1 MAPYCGE
8 GPMKPQKAN
17 NKKGLERAVM
27 PLFWKPLWTYALSI
41 LDDFIVFEE
50 QNGNFLHDKY
60 IN

>member
-1 MAPYCGE
+1 
-8 GPMKPQKAN
+8 MKPQKAN

-27 PLFWKPLWTYALSI
+27 PLFWNPLWTYALSI